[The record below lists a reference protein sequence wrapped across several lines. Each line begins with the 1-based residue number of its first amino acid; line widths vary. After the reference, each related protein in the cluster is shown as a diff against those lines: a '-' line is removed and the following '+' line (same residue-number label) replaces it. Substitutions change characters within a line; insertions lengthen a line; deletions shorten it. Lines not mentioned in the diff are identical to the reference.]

1 MPPRF
6 VEAANGRLRFGQSES
21 GAVQH
26 GDSEHLRGYRAERV
40 YAYGIVGFPDG

>member
-6 VEAANGRLRFGQSES
+6 VEAANGRLHLRQSES

-26 GDSEHLRGYRAERV
+26 GDSEHLRGHRAERV
-40 YAYGIVGFPDG
+40 YVYGVVGFPDG